1 MCKDLSGEYE
11 VKVGSGFTEQDL
23 IELSRNPDDIIGKVV
38 AIQYNVPIE
47 DKNGNKSLFLPR
59 FIEVRN
65 DKSEPE
71 SLVEKFSKK
80 K

>member
-1 MCKDLSGEYE
+1 MDSSGEYQ

-23 IELSRNPDDIIGKVV
+23 IELSKNPNDIIGKIV

-65 DKSEPE
+65 DKTEPE
-71 SLVEKFSKK
+71 NLVIRFNKNK
-80 K
+80 